1 MKTPPDC
8 IYKTIMANLNVD
20 SMVLGR
26 EKLIEKNCEELDFRR
41 SLSLRMA
48 IDDLRR
54 GEGPA

>member
-1 MKTPPDC
+1 
-8 IYKTIMANLNVD
+8 MANLNVD
-20 SMVLGR
+20 PMVLGR